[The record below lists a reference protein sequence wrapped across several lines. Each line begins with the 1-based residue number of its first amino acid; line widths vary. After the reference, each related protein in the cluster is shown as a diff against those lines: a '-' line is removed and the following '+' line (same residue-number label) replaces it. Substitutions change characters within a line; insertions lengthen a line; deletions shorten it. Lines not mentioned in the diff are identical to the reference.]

1 MSPRLLHR
9 CVLGLFLLFVGAAA
23 VIVSAKGHLLHRR
36 LEAGVQASA
45 ILLRLLWL
53 SVYCDVVLVDSLKSL
68 PVKLI
73 LDHFLIFRA
82 TACLHVVGL
91 LLVMPDR
98 GSRGVLALSVHVIPI
113 VSRTRRNRLQLPWR
127 HGDSVEIR

>member
-9 CVLGLFLLFVGAAA
+9 CVLGFFLLFVGAAA
-23 VIVSAKGHLLHRR
+23 VFIGADRHLFHRR
-36 LEAGVQASA
+36 LKAGVQASA

-73 LDHFLIFRA
+73 LDHFLVFGA

-98 GSRGVLALSVHVIPI
+98 GS
-113 VSRTRRNRLQLPWR
+113 
-127 HGDSVEIR
+127 